1 MSDTIGDM
9 QANPPTSA
17 SFRQSYFERDRVEAD
32 RFEDDRRRRSGMAV
46 ALVPLGIAMALIVHY
61 TNIVVTIDDADWQYV
76 LHRPNFVNILKLSVA
91 PFIGGGMA
99 MLGAGVVATAIAGRE
114 GRYLPL
120 VLTVVMYTLFLPII
134 VGLLLPAN
142 LFLLDVTGLSVVEVS
157 IGEALSAWVWGTPF
171 FVLTYTLTGFKQALW
186 AGVGAVVIAAAVFRF
201 IGPNHAAFSVRRTT
215 AVTTGIGLLTVLVI
229 MFGPIGIFEILFNE
243 FRIG

>member
-9 QANPPTSA
+9 QANPPTST

-32 RFEDDRRRRSGMAV
+32 RFEDDRRRRSGMAI

-61 TNIVVTIDDADWQYV
+61 INIVVTIDHADWQYV

-91 PFIGGGMA
+91 PFIGGGIA
-99 MLGAGVVATAIAGRE
+99 MLGAGVVATAVAGRE

-120 VLTVVMYTLFLPII
+120 VLTVVMYTLFLPIV

-142 LFLLDVTGLSVVEVS
+142 LFL
-157 IGEALSAWVWGTPF
+157 
-171 FVLTYTLTGFKQALW
+171 TYTLTGVKQALW
-186 AGVGAVVIAAAVFRF
+186 AGIGAVVLAAAVFRF

-215 AVTTGIGLLTVLVI
+215 AVTTGIGLLTVLFI
-229 MFGPIGIFEILFNE
+229 MFGPIGVFELLFNE
-243 FRIG
+243 FRID